1 MKRKIANKIASVFV
15 PTLMI
20 VLITFT
26 TFWLGPSSIA
36 DRVTIGITA
45 FLAIVTQFS
54 QSRSDLPPVSYLSVR
69 VIHVWPLIP
78 LQSSVS
84 LCLNVYSRNT
94 FLQGVDVWNMVCMIF
109 VSFQLLQATLV
120 HFLNERNTSTAG
132 QESDAAGEVEEG
144 NERGS
149 SGSRMRWTGMSSGG
163 RSNISST
170 RTSNNSNITGKERTA
185 SRNNVV
191 MSGRI
196 KLALT
201 YTFLSSRNETSPK
214 SERTLHLILCTF
226 FLSFS
231 LFFFLSVWKGA
242 HWQTSPR
249 QQNGLAG
256 IRILRRSE
264 WAELWTRVRFP
275 AARLLWSLCHDVR
288 SGCGSRIDPL
298 LASSSRCILTR
309 PGPDHLSTL
318 LCCLLV
324 PSLADI
330 LTLYPSFMSPVQ
342 RTESDSIER
351 FYEHFVISKRSRGY
365 TVIQFAHQVIVKK
378 EHNCCS

>member
-1 MKRKIANKIASVFV
+1 M
-15 PTLMI
+15 
-20 VLITFT
+20 
-26 TFWLGPSSIA
+26 
-36 DRVTIGITA
+36 
-45 FLAIVTQFS
+45 
-54 QSRSDLPPVSYLSVR
+54 
-69 VIHVWPLIP
+69 
-78 LQSSVS
+78 S

-231 LFFFLSVWKGA
+231 LFFFLSV
-242 HWQTSPR
+242 
-249 QQNGLAG
+249 
-256 IRILRRSE
+256 
-264 WAELWTRVRFP
+264 
-275 AARLLWSLCHDVR
+275 
-288 SGCGSRIDPL
+288 
-298 LASSSRCILTR
+298 
-309 PGPDHLSTL
+309 
-318 LCCLLV
+318 
-324 PSLADI
+324 
-330 LTLYPSFMSPVQ
+330 
-342 RTESDSIER
+342 
-351 FYEHFVISKRSRGY
+351 
-365 TVIQFAHQVIVKK
+365 
-378 EHNCCS
+378 